1 MVLSVPVL
9 TDLLQV
15 GRRRAL
21 HLEMRDEYEHTD
33 RYVAWLEDRR
43 VDRTAVDSE
52 WFTIMESLRSHGADL
67 RRMRIVSEPW
77 STYIR
82 YEYDVTPG
90 ILAAGERVRW
100 LPRDRA
106 SDLRL
111 PGNDFWIV
119 DDQLLFNIT
128 GGDGQWVGTQ
138 ANDDPGVLAFC
149 LEAFEAAWAR
159 GIDHAGFKVQ

>member
-1 MVLSVPVL
+1 
-9 TDLLQV
+9 
-15 GRRRAL
+15 
-21 HLEMRDEYEHTD
+21 MRDEYEHTE
-33 RYVAWLEDRR
+33 RYAAWLENPG
-43 VDRTAVDSE
+43 VDRTAVDNE
-52 WFTIMESLRSHGADL
+52 WIAIMEPLHARGADL

-82 YEYDVTPG
+82 YEYHVTPG
-90 ILAAGERVRW
+90 IVAAGECVRW

-111 PGNDFWIV
+111 PGNDFWII

-128 GGDGQWVGTQ
+128 AGDGRWVGMQ
-138 ANDDPGVLAFC
+138 ANDDLEVLAFC

-159 GIDHAGFKVQ
+159 GIDHANYKAQ

>member
-1 MVLSVPVL
+1 VALSLPAL
-9 TDLLQV
+9 TDLLQA

-21 HLEMRDEYEHTD
+21 HLEMRDEYEHTE
-33 RYVAWLEDRR
+33 RYAAWLEDRR
-43 VDRTAVDSE
+43 ADRTAVDSE
-52 WFTIMESLRSHGADL
+52 WSTIMEPLCSHGADL

-77 STYIR
+77 SAYIR
-82 YEYDVTPG
+82 YEYDVTQG
-90 ILAAGERVRW
+90 IIAAGERVRW

-119 DDQLLFNIT
+119 DDRLLFNIT
-128 GGDGQWVGTQ
+128 GGDGRWVGLQ

-159 GIDHAGFKVQ
+159 GIDHSDYKAQ